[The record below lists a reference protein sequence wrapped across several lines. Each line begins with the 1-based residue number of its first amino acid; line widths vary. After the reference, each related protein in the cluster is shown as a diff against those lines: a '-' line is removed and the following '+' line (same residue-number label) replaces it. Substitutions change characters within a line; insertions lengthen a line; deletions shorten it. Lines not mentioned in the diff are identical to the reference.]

1 MLRSTLILSQFF
13 NENDGQVV
21 IGGGSLTAGEIT
33 LNGGVMTYESGTV
46 NAPYVKAEIARGV
59 TNVLIFLACTTQEDC
74 SRLAARQTP

>member
-1 MLRSTLILSQFF
+1 VRRSTLILSQFF

-21 IGGGSLTAGEIT
+21 IGGGSLSAGEIT

-59 TNVLIFLACTTQEDC
+59 N
-74 SRLAARQTP
+74 